1 MAVEVS
7 RLVGEEQVEL
17 VHCQGQEA
25 EVASGVKVE
34 VGCMRKTALGKQQ
47 NLSRGVEEEAVGK
60 VAVEEVAVDLG

>member
-7 RLVGEEQVEL
+7 RLVAEEQVEL

-34 VGCMRKTALGKQQ
+34 VGYMRRLALRKQR